1 MTSKGGYRERIYGQY
16 VHGRHDALA
25 PDTIDGLR
33 SRSWHINKLIRDHFP
48 ADRESRI
55 VDLGCGHGAIVHF
68 AHEAGYRNT
77 VGVDGSPQQVEAARK
92 LGVEGVEH
100 GDLMSYLSELPDGSQ
115 DVVVS
120 FDVIEHFTK
129 DEVITFVDDVHRV
142 LAPSGTWI
150 LHTCNGE
157 ALFGSRVRYGDFT
170 HETGF
175 TQTSMGQL
183 LMSSGFGPVASFE
196 DQPVPHGV
204 KSAVRWLLWKLIR
217 NVLRVVMVVET
228 GSGDA
233 IFSQNFLTVARK
245 AGA

>member
-1 MTSKGGYRERIYGQY
+1 MTSNGGYRERIFGQY
-16 VHGRHDALA
+16 VHGRHEALA
-25 PDTIDGLR
+25 PQTIDGLR
-33 SRSWHINKLIRDHFP
+33 SRSPYINKLIRDHFP

-68 AHEAGYRNT
+68 AQEARYRNT
-77 VGVDGSPQQVEAARK
+77 VGVDGSSQQVEAAKR
-92 LGVEGVEH
+92 LGIRGVEH
-100 GDLMSYLSELPDGSQ
+100 GDIMPYLSGLPDGSQ
-115 DVVVS
+115 DVVLS

-129 DEVITFVDDVHRV
+129 DEVIPFVDSVRRV
-142 LAPSGTWI
+142 LVPSGIWI

-170 HETGF
+170 HEIGF
-175 TQTSMGQL
+175 TQASMGQL
-183 LMSSGFGPVASFE
+183 LMSSGFDPVVSFE

-204 KSAVRWLLWKLIR
+204 KSALRWLLWKIIR
-217 NVLRVVMVVET
+217 NILRFVILVET

-245 AGA
+245 APQ